1 MLRWLCPDVKGLAGA
16 DWWLCHKLWAGN
28 QAGNKHEWEW
38 KCKVQYR
45 DKVAFSSNF
54 PRELCWLKSK
64 LASGFL
70 SQWKRNQVLCL
81 QHEIV
86 VQCDTSATC
95 GTAVLEM
102 NLNSHQFAAFWVAVY
117 HICSQA
123 EQFAHLRCIPSFCP
137 CIKCCCLAVPTAWF
151 YCLFQKTRKPVIFL
165 KILGGVGFLISYF
178 LTCCQSWWSFSNL
191 FISYACKHMK

>member
-16 DWWLCHKLWAGN
+16 DWWLCRKLWAGN

-38 KCKVQYR
+38 KCQVQYR
-45 DKVAFSSNF
+45 DKVAFSSNS

-102 NLNSHQFAAFWVAVY
+102 NLDSHQFAAFWVAVY
-117 HICSQA
+117 HIVLRLNSLLTWDAYPLSAYASSAAVWLSQQPGFTVFSRKQ
-123 EQFAHLRCIPSFCP
+123 ENLSSFLRFWEEW
-137 CIKCCCLAVPTAWF
+137 AFW
-151 YCLFQKTRKPVIFL
+151 
-165 KILGGVGFLISYF
+165 
-178 LTCCQSWWSFSNL
+178 
-191 FISYACKHMK
+191 